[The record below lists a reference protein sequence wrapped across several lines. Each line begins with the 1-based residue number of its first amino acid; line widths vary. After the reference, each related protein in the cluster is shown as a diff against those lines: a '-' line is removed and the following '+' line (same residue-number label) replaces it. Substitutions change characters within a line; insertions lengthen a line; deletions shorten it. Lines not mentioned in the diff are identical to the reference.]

1 MKHSVIVILA
11 LAASVAVA
19 QAAETKK
26 KQRSQEAQP
35 AWQVGQIGTFSQDP
49 PRMIEIR
56 PGYWMSS
63 WGCVVDEGQG
73 RLRDCNAGG
82 PND

>member
-1 MKHSVIVILA
+1 MKHSVTIVLA
-11 LAASVAVA
+11 LAVSVAVA
-19 QAAETKK
+19 QASETKK
-26 KQRSQEAQP
+26 KPRVQP
-35 AWQVGQIGTFSQDP
+35 AQSASQADRIGTFSQDP